1 MRMWGGH
8 GSHRLLLT
16 PAWQVILL
24 NKGTQAKRIREKE
37 RKSERIRALQYTGEV
52 LTYKNAQTSHL
63 SLNSNGS
70 VLFQQTITHYFVFG
84 GKLPQVSHHWCRF
97 TMGSVNILTS
107 AAQHSGTVQAV
118 SSLPMTP
125 QHHVENTGSQT
136 QLGPLVKNE
145 TVIEMVQRTTTV
157 LSSVWFTGMC
167 VCVCVWGPPM
177 CVSHSFPS
185 TSLPSSFPPQAAS
198 PLLYEWEL
206 LHLSPQDTLQCL
218 NVSIC
223 GGSDT
228 HSLTPWGI
236 YP

>member
-1 MRMWGGH
+1 MGTGVIAFS
-8 GSHRLLLT
+8 SHLHDRSSCLIKALRQN
-16 PAWQVILL
+16 AS
-24 NKGTQAKRIREKE
+24 E
-37 RKSERIRALQYTGEV
+37 RKSERIRALQYAGEV

-167 VCVCVWGPPM
+167 VCVRSSDVCV
-177 CVSHSFPS
+177 
-185 TSLPSSFPPQAAS
+185 TLLSLHQSA
-198 PLLYEWEL
+198 
-206 LHLSPQDTLQCL
+206 
-218 NVSIC
+218 
-223 GGSDT
+223 
-228 HSLTPWGI
+228 
-236 YP
+236 